1 MEQWM
6 RKGFHRLAASPSANR
21 MARRW
26 GLRFG
31 AARFVA
37 GETLEK
43 ALEVVRDLNHRGLE
57 VTLDHLG
64 ESVSDA
70 AEAAEAARA
79 CLDTLEGI
87 DRAGVRSHL
96 SIKLT
101 QLGLDIDRSL
111 AEKHVEQILE
121 RAGQAG
127 TFVRIDMEDSAH
139 LPATLE
145 LFREMR
151 RRCDHVGIAI
161 QAYLYRSEQ
170 DLRELE
176 DLGANV
182 RLVKGAYREPPSVA
196 FPDKRDVDQNMKKLI
211 DMHLQSGCYTAVASH
226 DPQILRHAR
235 ERVEEWGIPRDRF
248 EFQMLY
254 GIRPDLQRDL
264 VERGYRVRIY
274 VPYGTDWFA
283 YFMRRLAERP
293 ANVWFVLK
301 NVGRHVG

>member
-6 RKGFHRLAASPSANR
+6 RQGFHWLAANPSANR
-21 MARRW
+21 WARRW

-43 ALEVVRDLNHRGLE
+43 ALDVVRDLNRRGLE

-64 ESVSDA
+64 ESVTDA
-70 AEAAEAARA
+70 AEAEEAVRA
-79 CLDTLEGI
+79 CLETLEGI
-87 DRAGVRSHL
+87 DRTGVRSHL

-111 AEKHVEQILE
+111 TEKQVVQILE
-121 RAGQAG
+121 RAGKAG
-127 TFVRIDMEDSAH
+127 TFVRIDMEDSAR
-139 LPATLE
+139 LPATLD
-145 LFREMR
+145 LFKTVR
-151 RRCDHVGIAI
+151 RVYDHVGIVI

-176 DLGANV
+176 TLGANV
-182 RLVKGAYREPPSVA
+182 RLVKGAYREPPSLA
-196 FPDKRDVDQNMKKLI
+196 FPSKRDVDENMKKLI

-226 DPQILRHAR
+226 DPAILGHTR
-235 ERVEEWGIPRDRF
+235 ERVEQWSVPRDRF

-264 VERGYRVRIY
+264 VEKGYRVRVY

-301 NVGRHVG
+301 NVGRHAG